1 MAMKKKTCTVIA
13 VLCSDIHL
21 CHTCPPARSNESNW
35 YDAMARVLHELGEI
49 ARHYNVPIFCAGDV
63 FDRWNSPPELINFA
77 FKHMHMMYSI
87 PGQHD
92 LPNHSLEDIQRSAYW
107 SLVDAGVIVNLIGST
122 PHVVEGAI
130 VHAFPWGVPIDVP
143 SDGEGDMINV
153 ALSHRYAWK
162 KGKGYPGASMDA
174 MIGNIPNLDNYDVAV
189 FGDNHQSF
197 DCRKSPTSKCTV
209 VNPGCLIPRKSD
221 ERKYH
226 PSVYLL
232 RDDKTVQAFELGTL
246 EDKWIDEAECEDAPS
261 LSGMESFLE
270 ELRSLD
276 ADSLDFSEAVN
287 RYCED
292 RGVPERTRVMIRESM
307 GAES

>member
-1 MAMKKKTCTVIA
+1 MKKSKTVVA

-21 CHTCPPARSNESNW
+21 CHTCPPARSNEPNW
-35 YDAMARVLHELGEI
+35 YDAMARVLHELAGI
-49 ARHYNVPIFCAGDV
+49 AGHYNVPILCAGDV

-77 FKHMHMMYSI
+77 ISHMPTMHCV

-92 LPNHSLEDIQRSAYW
+92 LPNHSLEDIRRSAYW
-107 SLVDAGVIVNLIGST
+107 TLVETKKLMNIPLGGIEINDML
-122 PHVVEGAI
+122 
-130 VHAFPWGVPIDVP
+130 VHAHPWGVPIELPNDNE
-143 SDGEGDMINV
+143 DDMMNV
-153 ALSHRYAWK
+153 ALSHRYVWK
-162 KGKGYPGASMDA
+162 RGKGYPGAAVDA

-209 VNPGCLIPRKSD
+209 VNPGCLIPRKQD

-246 EDKWIDEAECEDAPS
+246 EDKWVEADVKESERD
-261 LSGMESFLE
+261 LDGMDDFLK
-270 ELRSLD
+270 ELANLD
-276 ADSLDFSEAVN
+276 ADSLDFESAVK
-287 RYCED
+287 RYCESHK
-292 RGVPERTRVMIRESM
+292 VSKCTQQMISDSM
-307 GAES
+307 SGK